1 MARRKNMTRRRII
14 LGNTFRLIRENGMDN
29 VSLQMIAEKSGISK
43 SLLQSYYPH
52 KAKLTTDI
60 VHNLFNTLSREVNT
74 YYPVQDGRAPYAQT
88 KAFIYTI
95 ANLGMHDD
103 GLDRIISEVFSSNES
118 LDTWGDML
126 YEWLRKYHLFD
137 EAAGNTD
144 EIESGIAFVT
154 TGIGRLYRDRKKHH
168 LTAEKLSD
176 YAVGTLMYSF
186 LHCQSD
192 EIDRALK
199 EGHDIIKSADMEN
212 IHRAI
217 DTMFDEGKE
226 IIS

>member
-52 KAKLTTDI
+52 KAKLTADI
-60 VHNLFNTLSREVNT
+60 VHNLFNTLSSEVNT
-74 YYPVQDGRAPYAQT
+74 YYPVEKGKAPYAQT

-126 YEWLRKYHLFD
+126 YNWLEKYHLFD
-137 EAAGNTD
+137 ESVGNTD

-186 LHCQSD
+186 LHCSSE
-192 EIDRALK
+192 EIDKALK
-199 EGHDIIKSADMEN
+199 EGHTIIKSADMEN
-212 IHRAI
+212 VHRAI